1 MKQETFENMV
11 KPVLLWMGTIVSG
24 VMAVAYIIVVFV
36 LIQGFKVETILNT
49 TIFSIVTAL
58 VGFCI
63 MQMLKMQG
71 QAFAADIEENKK
83 IYKQY
88 TRTETK
94 DKKAHSMRYYWITS
108 GLVDVLTKCL
118 TLAITTVGM
127 VYIMIEG
134 SQDYNL
140 LMLAIVNLLMFA
152 GFGLMGLVGAYDFYN
167 ESYVP
172 YMLEQ
177 INKHENETENKTD
190 LEMAKTEPIE
200 QTDAGLHNSRRT
212 DILESTDNMCSTGS
226 NSESL
231 VVDSSVNNGSVLGR
245 TIHTSSSTLDRTDIS
260 IEEINSKTV

>member
-1 MKQETFENMV
+1 
-11 KPVLLWMGTIVSG
+11 
-24 VMAVAYIIVVFV
+24 
-36 LIQGFKVETILNT
+36 
-49 TIFSIVTAL
+49 
-58 VGFCI
+58 
-63 MQMLKMQG
+63 MQG
-71 QAFAADIEENKK
+71 QAFAADIDENKK

-108 GLVDVLTKCL
+108 GMIDIITKCL
-118 TLAITTVGM
+118 TLAVTTVGM

-177 INKHENETENKTD
+177 INKYETKTESKET
-190 LEMAKTEPIE
+190 LEMVKTELIE
-200 QTDAGLHNSRRT
+200 QTDVGVYNCRRI
-212 DILESTDNMCSTGS
+212 DILESTDNMCTTGN

-231 VVDSSVNNGSVLGR
+231 VVDSSVGDDSVLGR
-245 TIHTSSSTLDRTDIS
+245 TIYTSNTTTDRSNPIV
-260 IEEINSKTV
+260 EEIN